1 MVLLL
6 LVLNAAAGASM
17 SSAYVEDPLSRSDC
31 RHRHRPDLP
40 LLLVDLP
47 VEEGVEDQ
55 SGAEQ
60 TGVQFLL

>member
-1 MVLLL
+1 MVLVL

-17 SSAYVEDPLSRSDC
+17 SSAYAEDPLSRSDC
-31 RHRHRPDLP
+31 RHRPDLP

-47 VEEGVEDQ
+47 VEDGVEDQ